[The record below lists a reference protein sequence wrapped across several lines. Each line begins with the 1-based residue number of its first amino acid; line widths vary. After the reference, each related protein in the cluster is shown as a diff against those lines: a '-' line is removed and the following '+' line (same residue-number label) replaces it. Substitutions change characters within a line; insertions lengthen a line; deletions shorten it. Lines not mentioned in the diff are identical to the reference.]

1 MEELLKGVILGSDDD
16 EEIENAILHHI
27 LNRDVGCSG
36 IV

>member
-1 MEELLKGVILGSDDD
+1 MEELLKGVILGSDD